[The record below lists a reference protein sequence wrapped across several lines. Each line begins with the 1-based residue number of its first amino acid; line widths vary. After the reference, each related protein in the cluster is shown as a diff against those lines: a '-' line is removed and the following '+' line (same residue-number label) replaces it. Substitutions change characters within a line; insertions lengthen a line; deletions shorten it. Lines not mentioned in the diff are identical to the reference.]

1 MYRNLKPLRS
11 ILTSKWT
18 PLLPAQS
25 VKIGSLGRAPAVNIH
40 KAAVHQ
46 ATMKWVLG
54 RIPLQNKPWLPT
66 SLSEQKSSEHF

>member
-1 MYRNLKPLRS
+1 MYKNIKPLHS

-25 VKIGSLGRAPAVNIH
+25 VKISSLGQGHAVNIH

-46 ATMKWVLG
+46 INTKWTLCP
-54 RIPLQNKPWLPT
+54 ILLQNTP
-66 SLSEQKSSEHF
+66 